1 MTADAA
7 STEPEVAGP
16 DRGSPS
22 GPLTI
27 RALVE
32 IPYLGTRLHAGVA
45 GAERVV
51 TWAHS
56 SEIEQPWE
64 WLEPGDLLMTLGL
77 GLPAEPEAQA
87 MYVEKLAAAG
97 VCGIAFAEGLAPPLS
112 DELIAAAER
121 CALPILYT
129 TWNVPFGQISRAVA
143 AANYGP
149 QLGQLVKTARV
160 YDLVRSAVAARSQSL
175 DLFRSL
181 AAETRCGIFV
191 CTNERGRPAFGQAG
205 APPGHVHEVFLEAI
219 EQYDGRLP
227 GFLRL
232 AAGDD
237 TLLIVPIPTKRG
249 ASLLAVPRSE
259 IPAFAILQHVA
270 TVAALELERMWL
282 SREELRR
289 LGSETLGQ
297 LLEGRLIQGTA
308 EALGRLGVVD
318 RSLAMFALA
327 HTDLEALGDL
337 HNVLADQEIPNLL
350 LQSGELLYALIP
362 ADPSTVAEMTALL
375 PEGSRAGISE
385 VFDDPT
391 KSPTAA
397 QQAKWA
403 LGASTAERPVSH
415 HGESTLL
422 FGPRSREEAQMT
434 VEHVLGPIIAYDK
447 ENETDLVNSLRVF
460 LECNR
465 SWKQAAEL
473 LFVHK
478 QTLIYRMRRVEELTG
493 RKLNETTDVVDIW
506 LALRA
511 HGTIGDT

>member
-1 MTADAA
+1 MTVDAT
-7 STEPEVAGP
+7 SPQSAGP
-16 DRGSPS
+16 ERSAPS
-22 GPLTI
+22 GPLTV
-27 RALVE
+27 RALTE
-32 IPYLGTRLHAGVA
+32 IPYLGTRLHAGSA

-77 GLPAEPEAQA
+77 ALPAEPRKQA
-87 MYVEKLAAAG
+87 EYVQKLADAG
-97 VCGIAFAEGLAPPLS
+97 MSGIAFAEGLAPPLS
-112 DELIAAAER
+112 DELIEAAER

-143 AANYGP
+143 AANYGS
-149 QLGQLVKTARV
+149 QLGHLVRTARV
-160 YDLVRSAVAARSQSL
+160 YDIVRAAVAARSRSL
-175 DLFRSL
+175 DLLQSL
-181 AAETRCGIFV
+181 AAETRCAMFV
-191 CTNERGRPAFGQAG
+191 CTNERGQPAFGKEG
-205 APPGHVHEVFLEAI
+205 TPPRHVHEAFLEAVQ
-219 EQYDGRLP
+219 QYDEKLP

-232 AAGDD
+232 TAGDD
-237 TLLIVPIPTKRG
+237 TILIVPIPTQRPV
-249 ASLLAVPRSE
+249 SLIAVPRSE

-282 SREELRR
+282 NREELRR
-289 LGSETLGQ
+289 LGAETLGQ

-308 EALGRLGVVD
+308 GALARLGIEGHRLVM
-318 RSLAMFALA
+318 LALA
-327 HTDLEALGDL
+327 HDDPSALADL

-350 LQSGELLYALIP
+350 QPSGALLYALVPGEDTILDQMP
-362 ADPSTVAEMTALL
+362 MLL
-375 PEGSRAGISE
+375 PPGSRAGVSD

-403 LGASTAERPVSH
+403 LGSASAERPISH
-415 HGESTLL
+415 HGESALL
-422 FGPRSREEAQMT
+422 LGPRSREEAQMT
-434 VEHVLGPIIAYDK
+434 VEYVLGPVIDYDK
-447 ENETDLVNSLRVF
+447 ENETDLVHSLRVF

-478 QTLIYRMRRVEELTG
+478 QTLIYRIHRVEELTG
-493 RKLNETTDVVDIW
+493 RKLNQTTDVVDLW

-511 HGTIGDT
+511 HESIGNS